1 MYLKY
6 KGFTGKLLHY
16 EMLNDENVEII
27 LLNKDNIQ
35 LKFVCKEYQITIPNV
50 MGNSRI
56 LYDIERQ
63 KEKVGGE
70 DD

>member
-35 LKFVCKEYQITIPNV
+35 LKFICKEYQISIPNV

-56 LYDIERQ
+56 LYDIEKQR
-63 KEKVGGE
+63 KEGGE